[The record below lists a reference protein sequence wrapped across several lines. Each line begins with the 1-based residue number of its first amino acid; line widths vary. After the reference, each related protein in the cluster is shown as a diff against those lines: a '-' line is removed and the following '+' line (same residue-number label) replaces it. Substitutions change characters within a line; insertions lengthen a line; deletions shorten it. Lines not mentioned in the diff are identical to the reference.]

1 MRDSDRRDRGLGPFT
16 GGQLTVVIV
25 ALAAMFAIPTAALAA
40 GGAFTNNSATVPAVQ
55 ATNSNA
61 KGVGVQGTGKKYG
74 VFSNGPLGV
83 AAGKSLSCTGCVG
96 SGALAS
102 DARNLSNAYTAT
114 GQVTLSDQGESQVTS
129 VHVPAGNYVVNW
141 SGEFWASASGGTVDC
156 YLYVRP
162 GGDAVDLL
170 QTILVGSSTFVRGTA
185 ASIDA
190 IKKIPAGNVTM
201 HCFTSVNGATAVGR
215 LTLEKVGTIT
225 P

>member
-1 MRDSDRRDRGLGPFT
+1 
-16 GGQLTVVIV
+16 
-25 ALAAMFAIPTAALAA
+25 MFAIPTAALAA
-40 GGAFTNNSATVPAVQ
+40 GGAFSNNSATVAAVQ

-61 KGVGVQGTGKKYG
+61 KGTGIEGTGKKYG

-83 AAGKSLSCTGCVG
+83 ASGKSLSCTGCVG
-96 SGALAS
+96 SGALS
-102 DARNLSNAYTAT
+102 TDARNLSNAYTST
-114 GQVTLSDQGESQVTS
+114 GQVTLSDQDESEVTS
-129 VHVPAGNYVVNW
+129 VHVAAGNYVVNW
-141 SGEFWASASGGTVDC
+141 SGEFYASASGGTVDC

-170 QTILVGSSTFVRGTA
+170 ETILVGRPTLVRGTA

-190 IKKIPAGNVTM
+190 IKKIPTGTVSM

-215 LTLEKVGTIT
+215 LTLERVGTIT

>member
-1 MRDSDRRDRGLGPFT
+1 MRDSRRSGRGLGPFT
-16 GGQLTVVIV
+16 GGQLTVVVV

-74 VFSNGPLGV
+74 VLSNGPLGV
-83 AAGKSLSCTGCVG
+83 AAGQSLSCSGCVG
-96 SGALAS
+96 SHALAT
-102 DARNLSNAYTAT
+102 DARSLSNAYTST
-114 GQVTLSDQGESQVTS
+114 GQVTLSDQDESEITS

-170 QTILVGSSTFVRGTA
+170 QTILVGGPSFVRGTA

-190 IKKIPAGNVTM
+190 IKKIPTGTVSM
-201 HCFTSVNGATAVGR
+201 HCFTSVNGATARGR

>member
-1 MRDSDRRDRGLGPFT
+1 MRDRDKRDRGLGPFT

-25 ALAAMFAIPTAALAA
+25 ALAAVFAIPTAALAA
-40 GGAFTNNSATVPAVQ
+40 GGVFTNNSATVPAVQ

-61 KGVGVQGTGKKYG
+61 TGVGVQGTGNKYG

-83 AAGKSLSCTGCVG
+83 AAGKPLSCSGCIG
-96 SGALAS
+96 SGALATG
-102 DARNLSNAYTAT
+102 ARSLSNAYTST
-114 GQVTLSDQGESQVTS
+114 GQVTLSDQNESEITS
-129 VHVPAGNYVVNW
+129 VQVPAGNYVVNW

-162 GGDAVDLL
+162 GGDPVDLL
-170 QTILVGSSTFVRGTA
+170 ETILVGGPTFVRGTA

-190 IKKIPAGNVTM
+190 IKSIPAGAVSM
-201 HCFTSVNGATAVGR
+201 HCFTSVNGATARGR
-215 LTLEKVGTIT
+215 LTLEKVGTIS